1 MRHDHASTFATT
13 KSTELQTGDDPG
25 YARALIAL
33 VAWFFL
39 TIWLG
44 LSGALAG
51 TGGPPIALGA
61 ALGLPLLVFF
71 VDGRL
76 GGPLSRA
83 FARIDLPTLTA
94 LQTFRVGGAFFLI
107 AWTQGSLPGAFA
119 FPAGLGDIA
128 VGVAAPFVATA
139 IAGRKRGHL
148 SAATVWNVLGLID
161 LTTAVFLG
169 VTYSKSAAGFLAGT
183 VTTYPLVHYPFSLI
197 PTFFVPL
204 AVILHAF
211 SLRAIARA
219 APLTFARAW

>member
-1 MRHDHASTFATT
+1 MTTLSTAN
-13 KSTELQTGDDPG
+13 STDLPAGGDPG

-44 LSGALAG
+44 VSGALAG

-61 ALGLPLLVFF
+61 ALGIPLLIFYL
-71 VDGRL
+71 DGRFQ
-76 GGPLSRA
+76 GPLSRA
-83 FARIDLPTLTA
+83 FARVDLPTLTA

-107 AWTQGSLPGAFA
+107 AWAQGSLPGAFA
-119 FPAGLGDIA
+119 LPAGLGDVV
-128 VGVAAPFVATA
+128 VGLAAPFVATA
-139 IAGRKRGHL
+139 VAGRKRGHL
-148 SAATVWNVLGLID
+148 AAAAVWNVLGLVD
-161 LTTAVFLG
+161 LVTAVFLG
-169 VTYSKSAAGFLAGT
+169 VTHSKSAVGFLAGT

-211 SLRAIARA
+211 SLRAIARV
-219 APLTFARAW
+219 RR